1 VKELGKTQKY
11 RIYFLLIFVMMAWGL
26 NVIATK
32 MVVTTFQPITITS
45 LRVFTA
51 ALSVFV
57 ILAFLKK
64 VRLPSKNEF
73 IYIFI
78 AAFFN
83 VVCHHYFLSLG
94 LLNTSATNGGLI
106 LGLGPILSTIVAF
119 LFLKNRISLLQILGI
134 LLGIVGVSFIVVIGN
149 GGVKSISFGDVFVF
163 LSILTQA
170 FSFVMIKN
178 ISKTFDPSLMTGYM
192 LLIGSIILFIIG
204 LFKEPNGLKD
214 LSNGHLDIWMIFL
227 ASAIIATAMGH
238 MIYNSAISQVGV
250 SEAAIFM
257 NLNPLF
263 ALIGAVTFLGEKIS
277 VTQISGFIFIII
289 GVLLGSGA
297 LEEFIKQ
304 NKQKNRLLT
313 KVNNS
318 V

>member
-1 VKELGKTQKY
+1 M
-11 RIYFLLIFVMMAWGL
+11 IAWGL

-32 MVVTTFQPITITS
+32 MVVTTFQPITITA

-51 ALSVFV
+51 SISVFV
-57 ILAFLKK
+57 ILLFLKK
-64 VRLPSKNEF
+64 VRLPSRNEF
-73 IYIFI
+73 IYIFV

-83 VVCHHYFLSLG
+83 IVCHHYFLSIG
-94 LLNTSATNGGLI
+94 LLHTSASNGGLI

-119 LFLKNRISLLQILGI
+119 LFLKNRISLLQFLGI
-134 LLGIVGVSFIVVIGN
+134 LLGIAGVSFIVVVGN
-149 GGVKSISFGDVFVF
+149 GGVKSISLGDIYVF

-170 FSFVMIKN
+170 FSFVMIKR

-192 LLIGSIILFIIG
+192 MLIGSIVLFVIS
-204 LFKEPNGLKD
+204 LFKEPDGLKQ
-214 LSNGHLDIWMIFL
+214 LSNGNVDIWIIFF
-227 ASAIIATAMGH
+227 ASAIIATAIGH
-238 MIYNSAISQVGV
+238 MIYNSAIGQVGV

-263 ALIGAVTFLGEKIS
+263 ALIGAVTFLGEKIT
-277 VTQISGFIFIII
+277 VPQIFGFILIIF

-297 LEEFIKQ
+297 LEEFIHQ
-304 NKQKNRLLT
+304 TKQKKRLVT
-313 KVNNS
+313 KINNS